1 VISLN
6 NEIICPYCGSNKAGK
21 LSPAGDADK
30 FLIVSF
36 STKRNAVTD
45 SGCTIDLYGC
55 ASCHKVWMED
65 DSINVGK

>member
-1 VISLN
+1 MDDEV
-6 NEIICPYCGSNKAGK
+6 ICPYCGSNEAGK

-36 STKRNAVTD
+36 STKRNAVTN
-45 SGCTIDLYGC
+45 SGCTVDLYGC

-65 DSINVGK
+65 DSISAEK